1 MVYLD
6 FNATTPVR
14 PAAREAMLRCLTADF
29 GNPSSVHRWGQAAA
43 RAREEARRR
52 VARAAGCALGEVVF
66 TSGGSEASNLAIR
79 GVVAARHRP
88 GAHVVTAATEHEA
101 VLHTLRDLE
110 SLGLEVTVLPVDGE
124 GRIDPIELAGAFRPD
139 TILVTL
145 MAANNETGVLLDL
158 DRAGA
163 ICRERGALFHTD
175 GVQLFGKHPFR
186 FQETPV
192 DLVSLSSH
200 KIGGP
205 KGVGAL
211 LVREGIQLRAQQT
224 GGSQERRMRPGTE
237 NLPGIVGFGMAAEI
251 AVDSLG
257 VEHDRVERLRDRLE
271 GGIQAAFPEAIM
283 NGANARRLPNT
294 SNVSFPGVDG
304 HDLLVALDL
313 EGIAVSTGA
322 ACHAGATEPSHVI
335 LAMGRAT
342 EVAAGSIRFSLGWE
356 TTDDEIDRV
365 LGLLPE
371 LVRRSKTT
379 ATTLTGEGSRS

>member
-14 PAAREAMLRCLTADF
+14 SEAREAMIRCLMADF
-29 GNPSSVHRWGQAAA
+29 GNPSSLHRWGQAAA

-52 VARAAGCALGEVVF
+52 VSRAVGCDSEEVVF

-79 GVVAARHRP
+79 GMVGATRGP
-88 GAHVVTAATEHEA
+88 GAHVVTGATEHEA

-110 SLGLEVTVLPVDGE
+110 SQGVEVTVLPVDGE
-124 GRIDPIELAGAFRPD
+124 GRIDPIELARAIRPD

-158 DRAGA
+158 DRVGA
-163 ICRERGALFHTD
+163 ICRERGTLFHTD
-175 GVQLFGKHPFR
+175 AVQLFGKEPFR
-186 FQETPV
+186 FRKIPV

-211 LVREGIQLRAQQT
+211 IVRDGIPLRAQQT
-224 GGSQERRMRPGTE
+224 GGSQERRIRPGTE

-251 AVDSLG
+251 AVESLS
-257 VEHDRVERLRDRLE
+257 VEHARVERLRDRLE
-271 GGIQAAFPEAIM
+271 RGIQAAASEAIV

-322 ACHAGATEPSHVI
+322 ACHAGASEPSHVI
-335 LAMGRAT
+335 LAMGRAKD
-342 EVAAGSIRFSLGWE
+342 VAAGSIRFSLGWE
-356 TTDDEIDRV
+356 TTDDEIDQV
-365 LGLLPE
+365 LGVLPE

-379 ATTLTGEGSRS
+379 ATTITGEGPRS